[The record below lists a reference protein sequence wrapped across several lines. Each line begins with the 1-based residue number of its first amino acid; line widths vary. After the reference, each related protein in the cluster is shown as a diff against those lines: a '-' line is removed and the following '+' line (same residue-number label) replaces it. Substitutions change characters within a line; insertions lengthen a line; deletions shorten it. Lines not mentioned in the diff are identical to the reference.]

1 MPRTSRSRSVSTIVL
16 TAGLLALTACTGP
29 EPAPPPKSSPPVF
42 ENEEQALAAGAEAY
56 ESYLGVWNQVV
67 ADGGADPA
75 RIDEVTTGELR
86 TFENESL
93 SKLQQLGWTFSG
105 AASLEVF
112 TISDWYSKPDAAG
125 VLIVGS
131 ACVDMT
137 GLQAMDGAGES
148 VIKPERPAKRT
159 WSVHIAPG
167 AADQRPYV
175 LAKHEVIKEGS
186 SCEE

>member
-1 MPRTSRSRSVSTIVL
+1 MPWTSRSASTLLL
-16 TAGLLALTACTGP
+16 TAGLLALAACTGP
-29 EPAPPPKSSPPVF
+29 GSAPPPKSSPPVF
-42 ENEEQALAAGAEAY
+42 ENEEQALAAGTEAY
-56 ESYLGVWNQVV
+56 ESYLGVWNRVV
-67 ADGGADPA
+67 ADGGLHPA

-93 SKLQQLGWTFSG
+93 SKLQELGWTFSG
-105 AASLEVF
+105 VASLEVF

-159 WSVHIAPG
+159 WAVHIAQG
-167 AADQRPYV
+167 TADQRPYV

-186 SCEE
+186 SCGE

>member
-1 MPRTSRSRSVSTIVL
+1 MPKTSRARSVFTIVL

-29 EPAPPPKSSPPVF
+29 EPAPPPTTTPPVF
-42 ENEEQALAAGAEAY
+42 ENEEQALAAGTEAY
-56 ESYLGVWNQVV
+56 ESYLGVWNRVV
-67 ADGGADPA
+67 ADGGVDPA

-93 SKLQQLGWTFSG
+93 SKLQELGWTFSG

-112 TISDWYSKPDAAG
+112 TISDWYSKADAAG

-137 GLQAMDGAGES
+137 GLQATDGAGAS
-148 VIKPERPAKRT
+148 IIKPERPAKRT
-159 WSVHIAPG
+159 WAVHIAPG

-175 LAKHEVIKEGS
+175 LVKHEVIKEGS
-186 SCEE
+186 SCGE